1 MMMEAENYYDVL
13 GIRPGAD
20 DDQVKHAYRELAKTL
35 HPDRNPG
42 NEVAER
48 RFKLVSTA
56 YEALKDAGRRQSYNE
71 FLSFNEGRQKSEKR
85 QWGRL
90 VALVALLLL
99 GPSAV
104 LVGVFGF
111 GSGTLFGGFKTDE
124 MAKQSAPPPT
134 QIERPVANAEVESAK
149 PETKEPLAVEEKAA
163 DGRDEPAESE
173 PATGPATE
181 QELVKAD
188 EPVANPPEATPA
200 PQPLEAQQQPETA
213 PASPEA
219 VASNPAPER
228 EPPVAKVNPDGDA
241 PDVAPD
247 SSTETAVA
255 SDAPVPTDPTA
266 PEASSEATASVEP
279 APAPTPRI
287 DEPIPPIA
295 PEYTNTV
302 PDDLEP
308 QTPDA
313 ELADDGGPRIT
324 LPERRPQDSGS
335 SADETTLSSAR
346 RLAQLKEPE
355 AAAPLSEQDIAAVP
369 SANADVFSD
378 CSTCPRMFVAPRSEA
393 AVSLSEITVGEW
405 NACVE
410 DGVCAPY
417 RRFGGD
423 RTARVVGLNAAN
435 ASAYTEWL
443 TTVTG
448 QTYRVVMT
456 RTPRAAAEGQTSGA
470 AVDCEPERPRG
481 GREEWQWLEEKNA
494 QEKCPPASVA
504 QPPQAV
510 EGGFRVSR
518 SVARQG

>member
-42 NEVAER
+42 NEIAER

-71 FLSFNEGRQKSEKR
+71 FLSFNEGREKSQKR

-90 VALVALLLL
+90 IALVALLLL

-111 GSGTLFGGFKTDE
+111 GSGTLFGGLKTE
-124 MAKQSAPPPT
+124 ETANRSAPPPT
-134 QIERPVANAEVESAK
+134 QIERPVANAEIEGDK
-149 PETKEPLAVEEKAA
+149 PEAREIPAVEVDA
-163 DGRDEPAESE
+163 AESTEEGAGSE
-173 PATGPATE
+173 PSAGPASE

-188 EPVANPPEATPA
+188 EPVESRSEPDPTPEPA
-200 PQPLEAQQQPETA
+200 ETVRQPETA
-213 PASPEA
+213 AVSPEEA
-219 VASNPAPER
+219 
-228 EPPVAKVNPDGDA
+228 
-241 PDVAPD
+241 
-247 SSTETAVA
+247 A
-255 SDAPVPTDPTA
+255 SDAPPDPGPPVAEVTPDGNLPVVEPDLAAETGAARDTPIPAA
-266 PEASSEATASVEP
+266 PEAPVAGAQATAPVEP
-279 APAPTPRI
+279 APETAPRI
-287 DEPIPPIA
+287 DEPIAPIA
-295 PEYTNTV
+295 SEYTNTG
-302 PDDLEP
+302 
-308 QTPDA
+308 PDA
-313 ELADDGGPRIT
+313 LEQQPPEAEFADDGSPQIT
-324 LPERRPQDSGS
+324 LPERRPDGGS
-335 SADETTLSSAR
+335 RADDTTIESAR
-346 RLAQLKEPE
+346 RLAQLKEPD
-355 AAAPLSEQDIAAVP
+355 AVPPVSERDVAAVP

-378 CSTCPRMFVAPRSEA
+378 CGACPRMFVAPRSES

-405 NACVE
+405 KACVD

-423 RTARVVGLNAAN
+423 SNARVVGLNAAN

-443 TTVTG
+443 TALTG

-456 RTPRAAAEGQTSGA
+456 RKPRTTVEGPTLEAAG
-470 AVDCEPERPRG
+470 DCEPDSSRSG
-481 GREEWQWLEEKNA
+481 GDEWQWLEENNA
-494 QEKCPPASVA
+494 QRKCPPGSAA
-504 QPPQAV
+504 QAPQAV

-518 SVARQG
+518 SIGRQG